1 MNPAAR
7 GALRVAVRSAQIAG
21 VLIALPGRR
30 AVAQCPNGAPPPCE
44 RPGASVDTARY
55 AILPFA
61 HTEGSQ
67 PVALDG
73 ADCAEFLTEAFER
86 WVEVRLADKTRIY
99 DALARG
105 GARAPFHVA
114 FDAGLTL
121 ARQLGAGRLVM
132 GRLWNY
138 ADTLRLTAAL
148 YDVAHGGALLR
159 QASTRVALSGGAIG
173 SGFNALADS
182 LLGAAAGPAEGTGAD
197 VTRSLRALRAYDLG
211 QQAIREWDL
220 ARAVREFRGA
230 IVADPDFAHAYVG
243 LGQALLWAADSTPE
257 AGRDRAVIA
266 RRAGDLLSKLARPD
280 RALLLAQQAMF
291 ERRWPDACRQ
301 YRDILATD
309 STHFA
314 AWYGLAECNAA
325 DPVVI
330 PDPAD
335 TSRFA
340 FRGSWETAVR
350 AYRRALLLAPSFNF
364 AFGSRAAQR
373 LTQILP
379 AQVYW
384 WREGRR
390 DTVAFFGFPEIE
402 ADTLAFHPEPAP
414 RAAALDAHVP
424 RHAAAVDRN
433 RSTLVEITEAW
444 VSAFPHEARAHRALA
459 YALELSGRVAPTS
472 GAARSALTEI
482 GVAGRL
488 ERRSQGRVA
497 DAISIV
503 RLLVKASDFD
513 TARRTAD
520 SLLRDPPH
528 GVAGVAGVAVLLGR
542 PALAA
547 RLVAPEDPETQ
558 YPGSSDN
565 TPVQLPANALRV
577 GLELLAYASAGGPR
591 DSIAALEQR
600 VEGLVAVLPI
610 STRSPARSALLD
622 VPAQLVFDAMGLR
635 AAHRL
640 TPPGPPLPMARQWA
654 LAHRDTMSVRA
665 ALATELAQHRG
676 VLAREDSPPD
686 GVYLAAR
693 LLLAVG
699 DTAAAERTLDAPLN
713 ELSSLHGAL
722 LRYTPLAGALVRM
735 MALRAQVAERRQDR
749 QTAQRWAAAVVALWS
764 GAEPALQDVVTEMR
778 QIALTR

>member
-1 MNPAAR
+1 M
-7 GALRVAVRSAQIAG
+7 AVFL
-21 VLIALPGRR
+21 VALPGRR
-30 AVAQCPNGAPPPCE
+30 VVAQCPNGSPPPCD
-44 RPGASVDTARY
+44 RPSTSPDTARY

-73 ADCAEFLTEAFER
+73 ADCAEFLTEAFDR

-99 DALARG
+99 DALARR

-114 FDAGLTL
+114 FDTALAL
-121 ARQLGAGRLVM
+121 ARKLGAGRLVM
-132 GRLWNY
+132 GHLWNY
-138 ADTLRLTAAL
+138 ADTLRLTADL
-148 YDVAHGGALLR
+148 YDAVHGGALLR
-159 QASTRVALSGGAIG
+159 QASTRVALNGGAIG
-173 SGFNALADS
+173 LGFNALADS
-182 LLGAAAGPAEGTGAD
+182 LLGAAAGLAEGTGAD

-211 QQAIREWDL
+211 QQATREWNL
-220 ARAVREFRGA
+220 TRAAREFRAA
-230 IVADPDFAHAYVG
+230 IAADADFAHAYVG

-266 RRAGDLLSKLARPD
+266 RRAADLLGKLGRAD

-291 ERRWPDACRQ
+291 ERRWPDACQQ
-301 YRDILATD
+301 YRDILVTD
-309 STHFA
+309 STNFA

-325 DPVVI
+325 DPIVI
-330 PDPAD
+330 PDRAD
-335 TSRFA
+335 TGRYM

-384 WREGRR
+384 WRQGRR
-390 DTVAFFGFPEIE
+390 DTVVFFGFPEIE
-402 ADTLAFHPEPAP
+402 ADTLAFHPVPAP
-414 RAAALDAHVP
+414 RAAALDPNVP
-424 RHAAAVDRN
+424 AHAAAVERN
-433 RSTLVEITEAW
+433 RGSLVEITDAW
-444 VSAFPHEARAHRALA
+444 VSAFPREARAHRALG
-459 YALELSGRVAPTS
+459 YALELTGRVMPTS
-472 GAARSALTEI
+472 GAARSALTEL
-482 GVAGRL
+482 GVAERL
-488 ERRSQGRVA
+488 ERRSQDRVA

-503 RLLVKASDFD
+503 RLFVKAGDFD
-513 TARRTAD
+513 AARRTAD
-520 SLLRDPPH
+520 SLLREPPH
-528 GVAGVAGVAVLLGR
+528 GVAGAAGVAVLLGR

-547 RLVAPEDPETQ
+547 RLVAPGDPETQ

-565 TPVQLPANALRV
+565 TPVHLPENALRV
-577 GLELLAYASAGGPR
+577 GLELLAYASAGAPR

-610 STRSPARSALLD
+610 TMRSPARSALLD

-654 LAHRDTMSVRA
+654 LAHGDTTVVRA
-665 ALATELAQHRG
+665 ALVTELAQGRG
-676 VLAREDSPPD
+676 GLAREDSPPD

-713 ELSSLHGAL
+713 GLSSLHGAL
-722 LRYTPLAGALVRM
+722 FRYVPLAGALVRM
-735 MALRAQVAERRQDR
+735 MVLRAQVAERRHDPR
-749 QTAQRWAAAVVALWS
+749 PAQRWATAVVALWS
-764 GAEPALQDVVTEMR
+764 GAEPALQHVVTEMR